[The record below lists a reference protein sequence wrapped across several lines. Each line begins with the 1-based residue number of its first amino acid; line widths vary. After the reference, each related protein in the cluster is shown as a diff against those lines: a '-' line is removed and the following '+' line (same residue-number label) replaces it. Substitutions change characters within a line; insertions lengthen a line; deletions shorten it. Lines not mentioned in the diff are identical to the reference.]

1 MIFLYISFKL
11 PKQRVCENVCA
22 ERLREE
28 RVSDG
33 QRSVQ
38 HLEDTML
45 KVIIADDELHICRLL
60 ESLIDWEAEG
70 FTIEGFANN
79 GYEAANLCI
88 AIKPDLLI
96 TDIRMPG
103 LGGLELV
110 QQLHKQMPSIHAIII
125 TGYSQFQYA
134 HQALRYGVVDYLLKP
149 IRTDELLAALNN
161 VKERVQ
167 YSIAPDLQKS
177 EQQITVKTM
186 QTIKENLLLSLL
198 SGNAEFSSMGKRV
211 DIPEE
216 VHIDYRGDSW
226 RLVQIEIILD
236 STHDN
241 LSAEEYLGKKIHEII
256 SEEFKDEKLE
266 LIFVRTGQGYF
277 CLVNGEEDS
286 FLTFIA
292 HLQNVKFILMQIL
305 ELFKGTFTIGVSSL
319 CKTLHNVGNCVGECE
334 TAVNHKIIAGKNQVI
349 CYSDIPVSDHK
360 QEEFISEYWEKEF
373 RKAIADAD
381 HKAVANCISDLI
393 SSLNLM
399 SKQISGTFVNEVY
412 KELIDLF
419 FGSILVFGSENL
431 EKYSKEELVSQGKFF
446 YSITAAFTYLSNL
459 FRTIISNLAEEK
471 GEQSTRPIRMAQLYV
486 EEHYT
491 EAVKLQEVAEYVGLA
506 PSYLSSLFKKQVK
519 KSLVEYLT
527 YIRIQ
532 NAKQLLIDRNRN
544 IADIADEVGFVDE
557 KYFIK
562 RFKKVTGLTPNEYR
576 KLFGNG

>member
-1 MIFLYISFKL
+1 
-11 PKQRVCENVCA
+11 
-22 ERLREE
+22 
-28 RVSDG
+28 
-33 QRSVQ
+33 
-38 HLEDTML
+38 
-45 KVIIADDELHICRLL
+45 
-60 ESLIDWEAEG
+60 
-70 FTIEGFANN
+70 
-79 GYEAANLCI
+79 
-88 AIKPDLLI
+88 
-96 TDIRMPG
+96 
-103 LGGLELV
+103 
-110 QQLHKQMPSIHAIII
+110 
-125 TGYSQFQYA
+125 
-134 HQALRYGVVDYLLKP
+134 
-149 IRTDELLAALNN
+149 
-161 VKERVQ
+161 
-167 YSIAPDLQKS
+167 
-177 EQQITVKTM
+177 
-186 QTIKENLLLSLL
+186 
-198 SGNAEFSSMGKRV
+198 
-211 DIPEE
+211 
-216 VHIDYRGDSW
+216 
-226 RLVQIEIILD
+226 
-236 STHDN
+236 
-241 LSAEEYLGKKIHEII
+241 
-256 SEEFKDEKLE
+256 
-266 LIFVRTGQGYF
+266 
-277 CLVNGEEDS
+277 
-286 FLTFIA
+286 
-292 HLQNVKFILMQIL
+292 MQIL